1 MDNRHSRQSFLG
13 ETSEATIKNTTVA
26 VIGLCGGGSHVSQQL
41 AHIGV
46 GKLVLVDGD
55 FAEDSNRNRM
65 VGLTYAE
72 AQAEARKV
80 DVISARVAAVSPE
93 TEIVKHDGPWNLAL
107 DDLKQ
112 VDYIFGCVDTMGAR
126 DELERFARR
135 FRIPYIDV
143 GMDVHGEEGRYFI
156 SGQVIAS
163 LPGQPCMR
171 CMGFITD
178 AALAAENAR
187 YGAAGDA
194 LKSSGRTAFSPRLLS
209 EFLWRSLPRGT
220 TRRRRRFMSSTTATG
235 ARPGRVLNWATC
247 RRASVATWR
256 APKVRGTSSRGDC
269 FVVSGRLKRALF
281 NATRMR
287 YARCVSN

>member
-1 MDNRHSRQSFLG
+1 MDSRHSRQSFLG

-46 GKLVLVDGD
+46 GKLVLVDSD

-65 VGLTYAE
+65 VGLTHAE

-80 DVISARVAAVSPE
+80 HVISARVAAVSPE
-93 TEIVKHDGPWNLAL
+93 TEIVKHDSPWNLAL
-107 DDLKQ
+107 DDLKK

-135 FRIPYIDV
+135 YRIPYIDI
-143 GMDVHGEEGRYFI
+143 GMDIHGEEGRYFI

-171 CMGFITD
+171 CTGFITD

-187 YGAAGDA
+187 YGAAGGRPQVVWPNGVLASTAVGIFMA
-194 LKSSGRTAFSPRLLS
+194 LLTPWNDTTPPPIYVEYDGNRCTTGPSPKLGYLS
-209 EFLWRSLPRGT
+209 PGLCRHMDGT
-220 TRRRRRFMSSTTATG
+220 EG
-235 ARPGRVLNWATC
+235 A
-247 RRASVATWR
+247 
-256 APKVRGTSSRGDC
+256 GDI
-269 FVVSGRLKRALF
+269 F
-281 NATRMR
+281 
-287 YARCVSN
+287 